1 METTLRPILS
11 PELAAMGWTPE
22 LAAQVGANETALR
35 PARLA
40 SVHRRTVEAI
50 TVGGGRHELVLPPS
64 LPMGNLAVGDWVL
77 ADDLRVHR
85 LLDRSSLLHRFAAGS
100 GVARQLIA
108 ANIDTLLIVT
118 SCNADFNEARLER
131 YLVLA
136 GAAGITPVIVLTKA
150 DLGDPAGYVAR
161 ARGLQRDLA
170 VVALNAKGADVA
182 DRLAEWLQ
190 PGRTLAL
197 LGSSGVGKSTIAN
210 ALGAPLQ
217 DTGEIREDDAKG
229 RHTTTARH
237 LLPLPGQAWL
247 IDTPGVRELQLT
259 DMAAGL
265 EVLYADLIEIGAGCR
280 FRNCTHDHEPGC
292 ALRAAAEAGQIDP
305 ARLVRWRK
313 LALEDATNSTAL
325 ERSATRSAGKHT
337 RKSATKLRPPDKNQ
351 S

>member
-1 METTLRPILS
+1 MIPQ
-11 PELAAMGWTPE
+11 ELAAMGWTPDF
-22 LAAQVGANETALR
+22 AAQVTPEEIELC

-40 SVHRRTVEAI
+40 SVNRRVVEAI
-50 TVGGGRHELVLPPS
+50 TPTARLELVLPPS

-77 ADDLRVHR
+77 ADSLRVHR
-85 LLDRSSLLHRFAAGS
+85 VLSRASLLYRFAAGS
-100 GVARQLIA
+100 AVARQLIA
-108 ANIDTLLIVT
+108 ANIDTLLIVS

-150 DLGDPAGYVAR
+150 DVANPADYVAR
-161 ARGLQRDLA
+161 AQGLQRGIA
-170 VVALNAKGADVA
+170 VVALNAKGPDVA
-182 DRLAEWLQ
+182 QGLEPWLK

-217 DTGEIREDDAKG
+217 DTGDIREEDAKG

-259 DMAAGL
+259 DMALGI
-265 EVLYADLIEIGAGCR
+265 EVLYADLIEIGAACR

-292 ALRAAAEAGQIDP
+292 AVRAAAEAGEIDP
-305 ARLVRWRK
+305 ARLTRWRK
-313 LALEDATNSTAL
+313 LVAEDITNSTAL
-325 ERSATRSAGKHT
+325 ERSATRAAGKHT
-337 RKSATKLRPPDKNQ
+337 KKSATKLRSTGKNQ

>member
-1 METTLRPILS
+1 MIAQD
-11 PELAAMGWTPE
+11 LAAMGWTPDFATQIAE
-22 LAAQVGANETALR
+22 DEAELR

-50 TVGGGRHELVLPPS
+50 TPKGRFELVLPPS

-85 LLDRSSLLHRFAAGS
+85 VLNRHSLLHRFAAGS

-136 GAAGITPVIVLTKA
+136 GAAGITPVIVLTKSDTA
-150 DLGDPAGYVAR
+150 DPADYISR
-161 ARGLQRDLA
+161 AKGLQRGLD
-170 VVALNAKGADVA
+170 VVALNARGPDVA
-182 DRLAEWLQ
+182 DRLALWLQ
-190 PGRTLAL
+190 PGKTLAL

-210 ALGAPLQ
+210 ALGAPIQ
-217 DTGEIREDDAKG
+217 DTGDIREDDAKG

-259 DMAAGL
+259 DMADGI
-265 EVLYADLIEIGAGCR
+265 EVLYADLIEIGGACR
-280 FRNCTHDHEPGC
+280 FRDCTHDHEPGC
-292 ALRAAAEAGQIDP
+292 AVQAAAAAGQIDP
-305 ARLVRWRK
+305 ARLIRWRK
-313 LALEDATNSTAL
+313 LVAEDATNSTAL
-325 ERSATRSAGKHT
+325 ERAATRAAGKHT
-337 RKSATKLRPPDKNQ
+337 KKSATKQRPQGKPQ
-351 S
+351 R

>member
-1 METTLRPILS
+1 MIPQD
-11 PELAAMGWTPE
+11 LAAMGWTQDF
-22 LAAQVGANETALR
+22 AAQVTPEEAELR

-50 TVGGGRHELVLPPS
+50 TPAGRFELVLPPS
-64 LPMGNLAVGDWVL
+64 LPMGKLAVGDWVL

-85 LLDRSSLLHRFAAGS
+85 VLNRSSLLHRFAAGS

-150 DLGDPAGYVAR
+150 DTADPAEFVIR
-161 ARGLQRDLA
+161 AKGLQRDLA
-170 VVALNAKGADVA
+170 VVGLNAKGPDVA
-182 DRLAEWLQ
+182 QRLAAWLQ
-190 PGRTLAL
+190 PGKTLAL
-197 LGSSGVGKSTIAN
+197 LGSSGVGKSTLAN
-210 ALGAPLQ
+210 ALGAPIQ
-217 DTGEIREDDAKG
+217 DTGDIREDDAKG

-259 DMAAGL
+259 DMAGGI
-265 EVLYADLIEIGAGCR
+265 EVLYADLIDIGADCR
-280 FRNCTHDHEPGC
+280 FRDCTHDHEPGC
-292 ALRAAAEAGQIDP
+292 AVQAAAQAGLIDP

-313 LALEDATNSTAL
+313 LVAEDTANSTAL
-325 ERSATRSAGKHT
+325 ERSATRAAGKFT
-337 RKSATKLRPPDKNQ
+337 KKSATKQRPQGKTQ
-351 S
+351 G